1 MRFLQELELL
11 HAGSHY
17 CRHRKLMELEKTQ
30 RPHTMGGLS
39 KRVVIVVPYRTR
51 MTIGWIWAALVL
63 SYSVPLHAKFGS
75 LHFRIVNDV
84 GLGTK
89 SCQWTYGSKSF
100 CTGSI
105 LCSSELGATVPL
117 RSALMRAVLG
127 EKSDPNAPITR
138 LMKAWFLG
146 PG

>member
-1 MRFLQELELL
+1 
-11 HAGSHY
+11 
-17 CRHRKLMELEKTQ
+17 
-30 RPHTMGGLS
+30 
-39 KRVVIVVPYRTR
+39 

-75 LHFRIVNDV
+75 LDFRIVNDV

-105 LCSSELGATVPL
+105 LVAARWCHCASEVGADA
-117 RSALMRAVLG
+117 SGAG
-127 EKSDPNAPITR
+127 
-138 LMKAWFLG
+138 
-146 PG
+146 